1 MAAKAKE
8 IELTEAL
15 IDAWRREECLWDVTS
30 HYYTNRQKK
39 QKSINIILEKFDMQV
54 TKNLNLPLLKILF
67 VVESRVN
74 ILYFIGKDHVKV

>member
-8 IELTEAL
+8 VELTEAL

-30 HYYTNRQKK
+30 HHYTNCQKK

-74 ILYFIGKDHVKV
+74 ILYFIGKDHLKV